1 MAAVRRY
8 VFPLIWMLI
17 FAIIAIALAR
27 LAFFP
32 GDAQAGDG
40 EDPAVPAVEF
50 DQYATVPV
58 ETGDIASALALP
70 GVVESDP
77 GTDLKATE
85 EGKINKI
92 WSREGDT
99 VEKGQRIL
107 QVRIPQ
113 DPEPVLPGTRS
124 GGEDTI
130 DEGTG
135 TDGTGDDGTGN
146 EGTSD
151 ESAQAGGKAGGADE
165 ATPGTAGDTIEQ
177 PSPQAATEYTYV
189 DLVASASGKLTGL
202 AVEEWQSLAV
212 GDVVASISPGTYS
225 IVADLTPEQQL
236 SLLDTTIKAT
246 ATLPTSPDPVTCDAP
261 DITEQSGSSDDDA
274 AKDTEPQI
282 DPMTGEETSSG
293 TSVAQLECPVPEG
306 TRIVPGLSVEVAV
319 DLGTAEGVLVVPT
332 TAVEGEGEA
341 GTAYALDE
349 ETGEPLPAEVS
360 LGKRGDGVVE
370 ITKGLEEGQEIL
382 QFVPGVDNPEDE
394 MGMDGMGGW

>member
-32 GDAQAGDG
+32 GDARAGDG

-50 DQYATVPV
+50 DEYATVPV
-58 ETGDIASALALP
+58 ETGDIASALALS

-85 EGKINKI
+85 EGEINKI

-113 DPEPVLPGTRS
+113 GPDPVLPGTTS
-124 GGEDTI
+124 GGEDTM
-130 DEGTG
+130 DG
-135 TDGTGDDGTGN
+135 TDGDGTGN

-261 DITEQSGSSDDDA
+261 DITEQSSSSDDDA
-274 AKDTEPQI
+274 AKDTEPQV

-319 DLGTAEGVLVVPT
+319 DLGTAEDVLVVPT

-349 ETGEPLPAEVS
+349 ETGEPLPVEVS

-394 MGMDGMGGW
+394 LGMDGMGGW